1 LGLDR
6 KRIERA
12 IAAWIATF
20 AVIFV
25 AWYVAD
31 YTDYPEVAFL
41 LVLLGIIPIGAYAC
55 WQTVPSQSKQTS
67 AADES

>member
-1 LGLDR
+1 MRLNS
-6 KRIERA
+6 KRVIKA

-20 AVIFV
+20 AAVFV

-41 LVLLGIIPIGAYAC
+41 LVLLGMIPIGAYAC
-55 WQTVPSQSKQTS
+55 WQTVPSK
-67 AADES
+67 